1 MRTALR
7 LLLIAACLAPGASL
21 AQAAQ
26 PAKPRIA
33 LVDRIVAVVNSEVIT
48 QAELQAK
55 VRDALDQLRRRGTPP
70 PPTDLL
76 QRQVLERMITDRI
89 QLQFAKDLQV
99 RVDEL
104 DLDRTVSRIAE
115 SNKMTLAE
123 FRQVFERDGVPF
135 ERFRDELRTEVVI
148 QRLREREVDNRI
160 SVTESEIENYLV
172 EQKGAKESTSE
183 VRLAH
188 ILVRVPEQAGPEQ
201 IDRQRLRAEE
211 VLKRLKEGGDF
222 EQLAATYSDAPDGLK
237 GGDMGWRSREHLP
250 DLFAQAVDRMQNGEL
265 SGVLRSAAG
274 FHVLKLMERRNTDS
288 PLLVEQNLV
297 RHILVR
303 TNEVVSEDEAKRR
316 LDALRERLVNG
327 ADFAELARVHS
338 EDGTAVRGGDLGWV
352 YPGDTV
358 PEFERALR
366 DLPLKQ
372 VSQPVKTPF
381 GWHLIEVLERRTADA
396 SSDRKRLEARRAL
409 RERKSDE
416 SYQEWLRQLR
426 DRAYVEY
433 RLEER

>member
-1 MRTALR
+1 MNIAFR
-7 LLLIAACLAPGASL
+7 LLLAAACLAPA
-21 AQAAQ
+21 AAAAQ
-26 PAKPRIA
+26 GAKPRIA
-33 LVDRIVAVVNSEVIT
+33 LVDRIVAVVNNEVIT
-48 QAELQAK
+48 QAELQARM
-55 VRDALDQLRRRGTPP
+55 RDAVEQLRRRGTPP
-70 PPTDLL
+70 PPPDLL

-115 SNKMTLAE
+115 SNKMSLAE
-123 FRQVFERDGVPF
+123 FRKVFERDGVPF

-160 SVTESEIENYLV
+160 TVTESEIENYLA
-172 EQKGAKESTSE
+172 EQQGAKEGASE
-183 VRLAH
+183 VRLGH
-188 ILVRVPEQAGPEQ
+188 ILVRVPEQAGPDQ
-201 IDRQRLRAEE
+201 IDRQRARAEE
-211 VLKRLKEGGDF
+211 VLKRLQEGGDF
-222 EQLAATYSDAPDGLK
+222 AQLAASYSDAPDGLK

-250 DLFAQAVDRMQNGEL
+250 DLFAQAVDRMQPGDL

-274 FHVLKLMERRNTDS
+274 FHVLKMMERRS
-288 PLLVEQNLV
+288 AESALMVEQNLV

-303 TNEVVSEDEAKRR
+303 TNEVVSEDEARRR
-316 LDALRERLVNG
+316 LEALRERIVNG

-338 EDGTAVRGGDLGWV
+338 EDGTSARGGELGWV

-358 PEFERALR
+358 PEFERAFR

-372 VSQPVKTPF
+372 VSRPVKTPF

-396 SSDRKRLEARRAL
+396 SGERKRLEARRAL